1 MSRRPPDAKLLWL
14 QLRYQNAIFWRTPV
28 SAFFTLAFPLMFLIV
43 FTLVFGNETIEPIG
57 VTTAQ
62 FFAPSLAVFG
72 AVSATY
78 TNLAITIAINRDEGI
93 LKRVRGTPLPPRI
106 YIAGRIAS
114 ATYIAAIAVVLM
126 LGCGIAFYG
135 VELYPEAIP
144 ALVVTFLL
152 GVGCFAALGVLV
164 AALTPNG
171 ESAPAVA
178 NATLLPLAFISDV
191 FIPPSANA
199 PEWLGFVA
207 NLFPL
212 KHFVVAFQNAF
223 NPGLVARADSW
234 LAVFEWPHLVVIAL
248 WGVLATIFALEY
260 FRWEPYGG
268 ERMGRRRSKAK
279 AGA

>member
-1 MSRRPPDAKLLWL
+1 MSGRPPDWRLLW
-14 QLRYQNAIFWRTPV
+14 QQIRYQNAIFWRTPV

-93 LKRVRGTPLPPRI
+93 LKRVRGTPLPPWV
-106 YIAGRIAS
+106 YVAGRIGS
-114 ATYIAAIAVVLM
+114 ATYLAAIAVVLM
-126 LGCGIAFYG
+126 LGIGIAFFG
-135 VELYPEAIP
+135 VTLYLETLP
-144 ALVVTFLL
+144 ALVATFLL

-178 NATLLPLAFISDV
+178 NGTLLPLAFISDV
-191 FIPPSANA
+191 FIPPTANA
-199 PEWLGFVA
+199 PGWVEAIA

-212 KHFVVAFQNAF
+212 KHFVVAFQDAF
-223 NPGLVARADSW
+223 NPGLVAQAGSW
-234 LAVFEWPHLVVIAL
+234 LDIFEWDRLVVIAL
-248 WGVLATIFALEY
+248 WGVLATVLALEY
-260 FRWEPYGG
+260 FRWEPSGG
-268 ERMGRRRSKAK
+268 ERVGRRRRRVAS
-279 AGA
+279 